1 MLFHDVCVFVLS
13 NGWPA
18 YRFLFPRMKV
28 QEHRPPEPQD
38 PENIVLLDVS
48 GVGSVCFPT
57 SRLGVHVCEELLADR
72 DRYLGGY
79 VLRRDEY
86 SATAQAITESIEK
99 RRASGGRVRF

>member
-1 MLFHDVCVFVLS
+1 MLFHDACVFVLS

-28 QEHRPPEPQD
+28 RKHQPPEPQD
-38 PENIVLLDVS
+38 PENIVFLDVS
-48 GVGSVCFPT
+48 GVDPICFPT

-72 DRYLGGY
+72 DRYFGGY
-79 VLRRDEY
+79 VLRRGEC
-86 SATAQAITESIEK
+86 SAVAKAIMASIEK